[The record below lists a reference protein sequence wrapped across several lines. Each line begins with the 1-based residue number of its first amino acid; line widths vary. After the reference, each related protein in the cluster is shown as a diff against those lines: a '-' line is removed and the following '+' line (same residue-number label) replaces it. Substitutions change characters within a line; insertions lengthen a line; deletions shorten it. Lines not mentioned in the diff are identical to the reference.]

1 MSEHDSEP
9 VAAAFREHYGRVL
22 ARLIR
27 LTGDFDLAEDA
38 VQHAF
43 TTALATWPRDGV
55 PRSPLAWLL
64 TAARHRAL
72 DQLRYARR
80 FVPPAGAELALANLE
95 SEPQG
100 GRADMDDMTIPD
112 DRLRLVFTCC
122 HPALAPE
129 ARIALTLN
137 TLCGLTAEQIARA
150 FIIPVPTLA
159 QRLVR
164 ARRKI
169 RDAGIPYFVPPPAEL
184 RERLDGVL
192 AVVYLVFNEGLLG
205 GDATERAQ
213 LCDEALRMAR
223 LLHELLPQETEATA
237 LLALILLQDARRSTR
252 ISPDG
257 ELVLL
262 EDQDRGAWDAAKIS
276 EGAALVGEALARG
289 GPRPY
294 ALQAAIAA
302 LHAQA
307 PTSSATDWCQ
317 IAALYGVLSRV
328 HPTPVIELN
337 RAAAISMVDGP
348 QVALRLMDALAA
360 RGELERYHLL
370 HAARADC
377 LRRLERHDE
386 ARAAYQAALARCVS
400 GPERKF
406 LERRLREL
414 DSKSGARPDRLQVTE
429 HQ

>member
-1 MSEHDSEP
+1 MSGQPPQS

-27 LTGDFDLAEDA
+27 LTGDFDVAEDA

-43 TTALATWPRDGV
+43 TTALMTWQRDGV
-55 PRSPLAWLL
+55 PRSTLAWIM
-64 TAARHRAL
+64 TAARHRAV

-80 FVPPAGAELALANLE
+80 FIAPHSAEVALENLE
-95 SEPQG
+95 GEAPPG
-100 GRADMDDMTIPD
+100 APGETDDMAIPD
-112 DRLRLVFTCC
+112 DRLRLIFTCC
-122 HPALAPE
+122 HPALAAE

-137 TLCGLTAEQIARA
+137 TLCGLTTEQIAHA
-150 FIIPVPTLA
+150 FIVPLPTLA

-164 ARRKI
+164 AKRKI
-169 RDAGIPYFVPPPAEL
+169 RDAAIPYFVPPPEEL
-184 RERLDGVL
+184 RERLDSVL

-205 GDATERAQ
+205 GDAAARAQ
-213 LCDEALRMAR
+213 LCDEALRLAR
-223 LLHELLPQETEATA
+223 LLHELLPQETEPAA

-252 ISPDG
+252 VSGDG

-262 EDQDRGAWDAAKIS
+262 EDQDRSAWDFVKIG
-276 EGAALVGEALARG
+276 EGAALVHEALERG

-307 PTSSATDWCQ
+307 RTSTETDWRQ

-328 HPTPVIELN
+328 YPTPVIELN

-348 QVALRLMDALAA
+348 QVALQLIDALAA
-360 RGELERYHLL
+360 RGELAGYHLL

-377 LRRLERHDE
+377 LRRLDRRDE
-386 ARAAYQAALARCVS
+386 ARAAYQAALACGVS

-414 DSKSGARPDRLQVTE
+414 G
-429 HQ
+429 

>member
-1 MSEHDSEP
+1 MSGHAPEP

-43 TTALATWPRDGV
+43 TTALATWHRDGA
-55 PRSPLAWLL
+55 PRSPLAWIM
-64 TAARHRAL
+64 TAARHRAV

-80 FVPPAGAELALANLE
+80 FIPPDSAQVALGNLE
-95 SEPQG
+95 SDAPRTPSGEI
-100 GRADMDDMTIPD
+100 DDMAIPD
-112 DRLRLVFTCC
+112 DRLRLIFTCC
-122 HPALAPE
+122 HPALAAE
-129 ARIALTLN
+129 TRIALTLN
-137 TLCGLTAEQIARA
+137 TLCGLTTEQIARA
-150 FIIPVPTLA
+150 FIVPLPTLA

-164 ARRKI
+164 AKRKI
-169 RDAGIPYFVPPPAEL
+169 RDAGIPYFVPPPEEL
-184 RERLDGVL
+184 RERLDSVL

-205 GDATERAQ
+205 GDTAARTQ
-213 LCDEALRMAR
+213 LCDEALRLAR
-223 LLHELLPQETEATA
+223 LLRELVPQETEPAA

-252 ISPDG
+252 VSSDG

-262 EDQDRGAWDAAKIS
+262 EEQDRSAWDVVKIE
-276 EGAALVGEALARG
+276 EGAVLVHEALERG

-307 PTSSATDWCQ
+307 RTSNETDWPQ

-328 HPTPVIELN
+328 YPTPVIELN

-348 QVALRLMDALAA
+348 QVALQLMDALAA
-360 RGELERYHLL
+360 RGELEGYHLL

-377 LRRLERHDE
+377 LRRLDRHDE
-386 ARAAYQAALARCVS
+386 ARAAYEAALACGAS

-414 DSKSGARPDRLQVTE
+414 E
-429 HQ
+429 